1 MVLQQQT
8 KTLSVSASPR
18 SRRSF
23 WKQRKFLIGGLVL
36 VLAFGLLIYQGIA
49 SSGMYYLTVQ
59 EYKALDA
66 QAAAQQ
72 VRIGGKVEE
81 GSVNWE
87 PMTMT
92 LRFVVADDT
101 PDGPTVPVLYRGVV
115 PDSFKPGAEVVLE
128 GKASQTGNSFEA
140 KTLLTKCAS
149 KYSPLG

>member
-1 MVLQQQT
+1 MVAQEQT
-8 KTLSVSASPR
+8 RAFGAPTTTH
-18 SRRSF
+18 SRRSP
-23 WKQRKFLIGGLVL
+23 WKRRKFLIGGLVL

-59 EYKALDA
+59 EYRALDA

-87 PMTMT
+87 PKTMT
-92 LRFVVADDT
+92 LRFVVADDA
-101 PDGPTVPVLYRGVV
+101 PEGSKMAVLYRGVV

-128 GKASQTGNSFEA
+128 GKASPAGDLFEA

-149 KYSPLG
+149 KYLPI